1 MQKGTEAAMNV
12 VDLGRVGACVL
23 KHAVTGEVRSGWR
36 RAENASMHLAQSP
49 GSSHGVE
56 WRS

>member
-1 MQKGTEAAMNV
+1 MNV

-36 RAENASMHLAQSP
+36 RTENASMHLAQSL
-49 GSSHGVE
+49 GSSHGLE